1 MVDLNNSLNLKK
13 MQGSLQMIRA
23 KQSTNGFALAMSKEN
38 QNVQNTMLSGLLTF
52 RKKSE
57 KGRGRMDGKKES
69 IFARVKMGE

>member
-1 MVDLNNSLNLKK
+1 
-13 MQGSLQMIRA
+13 MIRT

-69 IFARVKMGE
+69 IFERVNILE